1 MGKDRRQLI
10 LDAASRAFTEF
21 GYKATTMDLVAKMAN
36 VGKGTIYTF
45 FKNKEELFDEI
56 FSSLFKEMRI
66 MADEV
71 METEMP
77 FHEKVH
83 QALFAILEYRKS
95 HLLTIK
101 VFQESAQLG
110 TPEVKE
116 VIDRI
121 ESMIIL
127 YIKTKIEQAIEDGEI
142 ENCHSELLAFTM
154 YKLYIA
160 LIFDWEKKHDP
171 LEKET
176 IANLLQ
182 LFIEKKLTA
191 K

>member
-1 MGKDRRQLI
+1 MGTNRKELI
-10 LDAASRAFTEF
+10 LDAATKAFTEF

-56 FSSLFKEMRI
+56 FSSLLKEMRRT
-66 MADEV
+66 ADQV
-71 METEMP
+71 MDSELP

-83 QALFAILEYRKS
+83 RALFAILEYRKS

-101 VFQESAQLG
+101 VFQENAQLG
-110 TPEVKE
+110 TPEVRE
-116 VIDRI
+116 VTDRL
-121 ESMIIL
+121 ESMIIQ
-127 YIKTKIEQAIEDGEI
+127 YIKSKLEKAIEEGEVQDC
-142 ENCHSELLAFTM
+142 NPELMAFTM
-154 YKLYIA
+154 FKLYIA
-160 LIFDWEKKHDP
+160 LIFDWEKKHEP

-182 LFIEKKLTA
+182 RFIEKGLTPT
-191 K
+191 

>member
-1 MGKDRRQLI
+1 MGKDRKQLI
-10 LDAASRAFTEF
+10 LDAATRAFTEF
-21 GYKATTMDLVAKMAN
+21 GYKATTMDMVAKMAN

-66 MADEV
+66 MADQI
-71 METEMP
+71 MDTELP
-77 FHEKVH
+77 FQEKVH
-83 QALFAILEYRKS
+83 KALFAILEYRKS

-101 VFQESAQLG
+101 VFQESVQLG
-110 TPEVKE
+110 TAEVKE
-116 VIDRI
+116 ITDRI

-127 YIKTKIEQAIEDGEI
+127 YIKTQIEKAIKDGEI
-142 ENCHSELLAFTM
+142 QDCNTELLAFTM

-160 LIFDWEKKHDP
+160 LIFDWEKKHEQ

-182 LFIEKKLTA
+182 LFLPR
-191 K
+191 